1 MVYVVVKILDG
12 YGEKF
17 IFIEKVD
24 KFFDFISDFVG
35 DFVENDI
42 SL

>member
-17 IFIEKVD
+17 IFIKKVD
-24 KFFDFISDFVG
+24 EFFDFISDFVG